1 MLHPNPVKQLLTIEL
16 SMIVIA
22 VLALTIFHPGFY
34 FPQLAG
40 RKWEKPSVELAS
52 LDDSDVALRE
62 RNIREEPKS
71 VQVSTIGE

>member
-40 RKWEKPSVELAS
+40 RKWEKPSVELDS
-52 LDDSDVALRE
+52 LDESDVALRE
-62 RNIREEPKS
+62 EHPRGTKVSAS
-71 VQVSTIGE
+71 VDDWE

>member
-40 RKWEKPSVELAS
+40 RKWEKPSVELDS
-52 LDDSDVALRE
+52 LDESDVALRE
-62 RNIREEPKS
+62 RNIRGEPKS